1 MNKKVTFSIGT
12 VIMVLIGGYVLY
24 QTFFGKTAL
33 MTTYLEETEGITD
46 EYLML
51 IQEEMDIDDPEEL
64 ALFTEEKL
72 ILSLEQLVSQ
82 SEELRN
88 NYSNEE
94 LLNVHAML
102 PQAFKLLIE
111 ANESWLLGNEDSDEL
126 FVAADES
133 YLHYEKE
140 LEKLASK
147 WGIEIVWE
155 EIE

>member
-1 MNKKVTFSIGT
+1 
-12 VIMVLIGGYVLY
+12 MVLIGGYVLY

-72 ILSLEQLVSQ
+72 IPSLEQLVSQ

-111 ANESWLLGNEDSDEL
+111 ANESWL
-126 FVAADES
+126 
-133 YLHYEKE
+133 
-140 LEKLASK
+140 
-147 WGIEIVWE
+147 
-155 EIE
+155 

>member
-1 MNKKVTFSIGT
+1 MFLLVEYVEKKQNLGRVKRYNRFNRLTN
-12 VIMVLIGGYVLY
+12 
-24 QTFFGKTAL
+24 
-33 MTTYLEETEGITD
+33 YLEETEGITD

-72 ILSLEQLVSQ
+72 LPSLEQLVSQ
-82 SEELRN
+82 SEELRS
-88 NYSNEE
+88 NYSNDE

-102 PQAFKLLIE
+102 PQAFELLIE
-111 ANESWLLGNEDSDEL
+111 ANESWLLGNEGSDKL

-133 YLHYEKE
+133 YLYYEEE
-140 LEKLASK
+140 LKKLASK

>member
-1 MNKKVTFSIGT
+1 
-12 VIMVLIGGYVLY
+12 MVLIGGYVLY

>member
-1 MNKKVTFSIGT
+1 MNKKSIGT

-24 QTFFGKTAL
+24 QTFFGNIAL

-72 ILSLEQLVSQ
+72 IPSLEQLVSQ
-82 SEELRN
+82 SEDLRN

-133 YLHYEKE
+133 YLHYEEE

>member
-1 MNKKVTFSIGT
+1 
-12 VIMVLIGGYVLY
+12 MVLIGGYVLY
-24 QTFFGKTAL
+24 QTFFGNTAL
-33 MTTYLEETEGITD
+33 MTTYLGETEGITD

-51 IQEEMDIDDPEEL
+51 IQEEMDIDDPDEL

-72 ILSLEQLVSQ
+72 IPSLEQLVSQ
-82 SEELRN
+82 SEKLRS

-102 PQAFKLLIE
+102 SQAFELLIE
-111 ANESWLLGNEDSDEL
+111 ANESWLLGNKNSDEL

-133 YLHYEKE
+133 YLHYEEE